1 MIVCNVLNNL
11 RKTFFAFLLLLPIS
25 CLGDQFTTILILG
38 DSLSSG
44 YGLKPKERWT
54 DLLMEQLEQS
64 DEKITLVNDSI
75 SGDTTAGGLARI
87 RQSLKRHAPDWVVI
101 ELGGND
107 GLRGMSLE
115 AMRSNLQAMIDIVR
129 DHRAMPF
136 LIGVELPPNYGSV
149 YTNDFKQVYSSVS
162 ESTGTPLLAN
172 LSASVRG
179 NPDLMQEDNIHP
191 NAAAQ
196 PIVKHLVWEFLKRY
210 R

>member
-1 MIVCNVLNNL
+1 MNVLNNL
-11 RKTFFAFLLLLPIS
+11 KKTCFAFLLLLPIS

-44 YGLKPKERWT
+44 YGLQPKERWT
-54 DLLMEQLEQS
+54 DLLMDQLAQS

-87 RQSLKRHAPDWVVI
+87 RQSLKRHDPDWVVI

-115 AMRSNLQAMIDIVR
+115 AMHSNLQAMIGIVR

-162 ESTGTPLLAN
+162 ESTETPLLAN